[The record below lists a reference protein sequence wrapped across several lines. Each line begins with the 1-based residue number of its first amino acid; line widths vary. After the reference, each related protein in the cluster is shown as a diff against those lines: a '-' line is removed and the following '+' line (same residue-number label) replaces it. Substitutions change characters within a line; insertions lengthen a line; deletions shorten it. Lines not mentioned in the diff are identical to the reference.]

1 MVAKAWACAASTA
14 VTSNCTMAAVSQQ
27 QEELAPGLLHKLA
40 VVSETLETTTREVK
54 AEGRPTREATQLAK
68 EKAGVPSEFTP
79 HSSTSA
85 ATNSHPYEG
94 LGATAGAM
102 TGATADVTTI
112 GSGGGGEDARG
123 GGGLAVGGGGGCLP
137 DTLSSATLGVTV
149 GVATG
154 LVTAREAV
162 GVAVGEAVTAGVVT
176 GTVTAG
182 VGAAVTAGVATG
194 VAAGVSTG
202 E

>member
-1 MVAKAWACAASTA
+1 
-14 VTSNCTMAAVSQQ
+14 MAAVSQQ
-27 QEELAPGLLHKLA
+27 QEELAPGLLHELA
-40 VVSETLETTTREVK
+40 VVSETLETTTREVE

-85 ATNSHPYEG
+85 ATNSSSRIRSWVPRRG
-94 LGATAGAM
+94 NGGAKAG
-102 TGATADVTTI
+102 VTTI
-112 GSGGGGEDARG
+112 GGCEVGEETEG
-123 GGGLAVGGGGGCLP
+123 GGGLAVGGGGGWLAKIH
-137 DTLSSATLGVTV
+137 LSISNTWEL
-149 GVATG
+149 
-154 LVTAREAV
+154 LS
-162 GVAVGEAVTAGVVT
+162 AVGEAVTAGVVT